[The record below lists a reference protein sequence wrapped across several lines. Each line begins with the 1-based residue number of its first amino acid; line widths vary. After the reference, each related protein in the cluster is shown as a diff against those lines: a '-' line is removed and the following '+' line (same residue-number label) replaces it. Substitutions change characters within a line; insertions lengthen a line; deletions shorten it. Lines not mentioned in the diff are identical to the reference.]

1 MLSTQK
7 HYILLFFVVAV
18 GFVLPAC
25 KQNNGLRGRELEIN
39 ALDSLVEITHA
50 MIDTGYKSNYGP
62 LKKHLTEL
70 EKKCIETGNKEGQ
83 ARVYLMRGS
92 MERWRQNYLE
102 GLNWCH
108 KAYEVIKSSG
118 TSSELDVMLEIGDIY
133 RDLNKKR
140 LANEFY
146 LLAYDFAKVH
156 SDFLTQAFVTNR
168 LGTIF
173 YAQHDYNLALENFK
187 YTLQAIKP
195 TNFEGEH
202 NTKWVQVYNNI
213 GLCYVQKGFYDS
225 AMMYYD
231 SALDRTQTLDTKIKE
246 NAYGVVSGNIG
257 RLFQLKGEYEAAVER
272 LHTNIAINSRPN
284 FDNGDAVTSYTYLL
298 EIYNQLDSVT
308 AFETNINKAIDF
320 TFKVKQSRMKEW
332 RARLYG
338 LMSAF
343 QAKRGN
349 YKGAHLFQSQQM
361 ALVDS
366 ITKIN
371 EAENLQDMI
380 LFRELNEK
388 TKMVELLEEDN
399 ESNKLRLQT
408 FIVISVLVV
417 VILVIVVFF
426 MNVYRKNLKEQK
438 KLNERVALQNEQ
450 ITLNTIDLEQAIEE
464 MKLLNSEKN
473 RMLGMVAHDLRGP
486 IYNITGVLQL
496 LEGSESFAQMNEAD
510 VQLVELIKRSC
521 ENALDVINDL
531 LDAAHLD
538 NGGLEIEKSNQQLA
552 EVIRSTVRLYE
563 NRAHQKQIT
572 IEFNEPAEAV
582 TAFVSKEKMTR
593 AVGNLLSNAIKF
605 SHSGSTI
612 RIVLSEVN
620 GHALVSIA
628 DEGMG
633 IPEKLRNAIYD
644 KFTMAKR
651 HGTEGEKPVGLGMS
665 IVKQIVDAH
674 NGRLWFDTEVN
685 RGTTFYIEIPLK
697 G

>member
-1 MLSTQK
+1 MLSQQK
-7 HYILLFFVVAV
+7 QHILLFFVFAV
-18 GFVLPAC
+18 GFIMPAC
-25 KQNNGLRGRELEIN
+25 KQSNSLHERELKISE
-39 ALDSLVEITHA
+39 LDSLVEITHA
-50 MIDTGYKSNYGP
+50 MIDTGYKSNYEP
-62 LKKHLTEL
+62 LKQRLTEL

-83 ARVYLMRGS
+83 ARVYLMLGS

-146 LLAYDFAKVH
+146 LLAYDFAKQH

-173 YAQHDYNLALENFK
+173 YAQHDYTLALENFK
-187 YTLQAIKP
+187 HTLTAIRSA
-195 TNFEGEH
+195 NFDGEH
-202 NTKWVQVYNNI
+202 KTKWVQVYNNI
-213 GLCYVQKGFYDS
+213 ALCYVQKGFYDS
-225 AMMYYD
+225 ALFYYD
-231 SALDRTQTLDTKIKE
+231 SALTKTQSLDSKIKE

-257 RLFQLKGEYEAAVER
+257 RLFQLKGEYEAATER

-298 EIYNQLDSVT
+298 EIYNELDSID
-308 AFETNINKAIDF
+308 AFETNIEKAIDF

-349 YKGAHLFQSQQM
+349 YKSAHHFQSQQM

-388 TKMVELLEEDN
+388 TKMVELLEADN
-399 ESNKLRLQT
+399 ASNQLRLQT
-408 FIVISVLVV
+408 FIAISVLVV

-438 KLNERVALQNEQ
+438 KLNEQVALQNEQ

-464 MKLLNSEKN
+464 MKLLNTEKN

-496 LEGSESFAQMNEAD
+496 LEGSESFAQMNDAD

-538 NGGLEIEKSNQQLA
+538 NGGLEIEKSDQQLA
-552 EVIRSTVRLYE
+552 EIIRSTVRLYE

-572 IEFNEPAEAV
+572 IEFSDPKEV
-582 TAFVSKEKMTR
+582 ITAFVSKEKMTR

-605 SHSGSTI
+605 SHANSII

-620 GHALVSIA
+620 GHALISIA

-674 NGRLWFDTEVN
+674 NGRIWFDTEVN

>member
-7 HYILLFFVVAV
+7 HYILLFFVFAV
-18 GFVLPAC
+18 GLILPAC
-25 KQNNGLRGRELEIN
+25 KQSSSIRERELEISE
-39 ALDSLVEITHA
+39 LDSLVEITHA
-50 MIDTGYKSNYGP
+50 MIDTGYKSNYEP
-62 LKKHLTEL
+62 LKQHLEAL
-70 EKKCIETGNKEGQ
+70 EKKCIEKGNKEGL

-92 MERWRQNYLE
+92 MERWRQNYLD

-146 LLAYDFAKVH
+146 LLAHDFAKSH

-173 YAQHDYNLALENFK
+173 YAQNDYNLALENFK
-187 YTLQAIKP
+187 YTLQALK
-195 TNFEGEH
+195 TSKFEGEH
-202 NTKWVQVYNNI
+202 GTKWVQVYNNI
-213 GLCYVQKGFYDS
+213 GLCYVQKGFFDS
-225 AMMYYD
+225 AIVYYD
-231 SALDRTQTLDTKIKE
+231 SALAQTQKLDTKIKE
-246 NAYGVVSGNIG
+246 NAYGVVSGNVG

-272 LHTNIAINSRPN
+272 LKTNIAINTKPN
-284 FDNGDAVTSYTYLL
+284 YDNGDAVTSYTYLL
-298 EIYNQLDSVT
+298 EIYNQLDSIE
-308 AFETNINKAIDF
+308 AFETNISKAIDL
-320 TFKVKQSRMKEW
+320 TFKVKQARMKEW

-343 QAKRGN
+343 QAKRDN
-349 YKGAHLFQSQQM
+349 YKSAHHFQSRQM

-388 TKMVELLEEDN
+388 TTMLERLKEDN

-408 FIVISVLVV
+408 FIAISVLVV
-417 VILVIVVFF
+417 IVLAIAMFF
-426 MNVYRKNLKEQK
+426 MNIYRRNLKEQR
-438 KLNERVALQNEQ
+438 KLNQQIALQNEQ

-496 LEGSESFAQMNEAD
+496 LEGSESFAKLNEAD

-521 ENALDVINDL
+521 ENALDVIHDL

-538 NGGLEIEKSNQQLA
+538 NGGLEIEKNNQQLA
-552 EVIRSTVRLYE
+552 EVVRSAIRLYE

-572 IEFNEPAEAV
+572 IEFNEPQEPV

-605 SHSGSTI
+605 SHANSKI

-620 GHALVSIA
+620 GHALISIA

-644 KFTMAKR
+644 KFTTAKR

-674 NGRLWFDTEVN
+674 TGRIWFDTEVN